1 MLLEA
6 GAHLPCP
13 RCGHADAALLDG
25 YFLLHLQSQLRNE
38 VISGDNRVPCV
49 ATVCRW
55 CGYLAQHV
63 LDVLDE
69 PEP

>member
-1 MLLEA
+1 LKRVRTCPVR
-6 GAHLPCP
+6 GAATRTPH
-13 RCGHADAALLDG
+13 LDG

-49 ATVCRW
+49 ATVCRG